1 MSKLLRDTGLVFQ
14 SSLNRTL
21 RQPMWVI
28 IGLFQPALYL
38 LLFAPLL
45 GQMMGPNVPQGTVIT
60 QFTPGLLIMMAMFSS
75 IFAGFNLIEELRN
88 GVVERLRV
96 TPASRLALLLGRVL
110 MDVLT
115 LMLQCAVLIIIA
127 VLMGLRVELVG
138 LVLTLILVAL
148 IGAALSALSYALAML
163 TKDEGGLASIVNTFS
178 QPALLLSGVLLPMT
192 FAPVIIKTLATIN
205 PLSHAVDAAR
215 ALFIGQ
221 TSDPSVLLGFGLMA
235 LLAVLT
241 FTWAT
246 RMFRTAAA

>member
-14 SSLNRTL
+14 SGLTRTL
-21 RQPMWVI
+21 RQPLWLI

-45 GQMMGPNVPQGTVIT
+45 GKMMGPNVPEGTVIT

-75 IFAGFNLIEELRN
+75 IFAGFGLIEELRN

-110 MDVLT
+110 MDVVT
-115 LMLQCAVLIIIA
+115 LMLQCAVLVIIA
-127 VLMGLRVELVG
+127 VLMGLRVEPVG
-138 LVLTLILVAL
+138 LALTLVLVAL

-163 TKDEGGLASIVNTFS
+163 TKDEGGLASVVNTFS
-178 QPALLLSGVLLPMT
+178 QPLLLLSGVLLPMT
-192 FAPVIIKTLATIN
+192 FAPAIIKTLSTLN

-215 ALFIGQ
+215 ALFVGE
-221 TSDPSVLLGFGLMA
+221 TGDPSVLLGFGLMT

-246 RMFRTAAA
+246 RLFRTAAA

>member
-14 SSLNRTL
+14 SSLNRTI
-21 RQPMWVI
+21 RQPMWLF

-45 GQMMGPNVPQGTVIT
+45 GEMMGPNVPQGTVIS

-75 IFAGFNLIEELRN
+75 IFAGFSLIEELRN

-115 LMLQCAVLIIIA
+115 LMMQCAVLIIIA
-127 VLMGLRVELVG
+127 LLMGLRVEPVG
-138 LVLTLILVAL
+138 LALTLVLVAL
-148 IGAALSALSYALAML
+148 IGAALAALSYALAML
-163 TKDEGGLASIVNTFS
+163 TKDEGGLASVVNTFS

-192 FAPVIIKTLATIN
+192 FAPALIKTLANIN

-215 ALFIGQ
+215 ALFVGQ

-235 LLAVLT
+235 LLAALT

-246 RMFRTAAA
+246 RMFRTATA